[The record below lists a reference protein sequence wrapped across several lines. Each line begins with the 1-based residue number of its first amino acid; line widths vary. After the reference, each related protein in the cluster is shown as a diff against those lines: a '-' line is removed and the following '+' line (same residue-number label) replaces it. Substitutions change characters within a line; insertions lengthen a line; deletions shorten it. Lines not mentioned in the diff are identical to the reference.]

1 MRHRL
6 RHLPVGLGASGVA
19 LVLCAVIG
27 TVVGGPVAG
36 VGAAAGV
43 ALAAFSFTLSSVV
56 IAWADVVNPRLI
68 LPVGLMTYVVKF
80 GLFGLLLYVVGRS
93 GWDGI
98 KPLGLGVAAG
108 AMAWVTTQAIWV
120 YRSRIHYV
128 DLTTSR
134 TGGGS

>member
-27 TVVGGPVAG
+27 TVIGGPVAG

-68 LPVGLMTYVVKF
+68 LPAGLMTYVLKF
-80 GLFGLLLYVVGRS
+80 ALFGWLLYVVGRS
-93 GWDGI
+93 GWDGL
-98 KPLGLGVAAG
+98 KPLGVGVVVG

-120 YRSRIHYV
+120 YRSRIPYV
-128 DLTTSR
+128 DLTISR

>member
-1 MRHRL
+1 
-6 RHLPVGLGASGVA
+6 
-19 LVLCAVIG
+19 
-27 TVVGGPVAG
+27 
-36 VGAAAGV
+36 
-43 ALAAFSFTLSSVV
+43 
-56 IAWADVVNPRLI
+56 
-68 LPVGLMTYVVKF
+68 MTYVVKF

-120 YRSRIHYV
+120 YRSRIRYV